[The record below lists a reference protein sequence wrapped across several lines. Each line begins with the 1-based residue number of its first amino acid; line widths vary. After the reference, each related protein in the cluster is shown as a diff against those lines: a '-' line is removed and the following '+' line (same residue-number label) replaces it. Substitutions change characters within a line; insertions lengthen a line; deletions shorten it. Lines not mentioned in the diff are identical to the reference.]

1 MKRLMLVCA
10 FILGAVVVQAQ
21 DESRLGIGIRGGVN
35 FSTFGGG
42 DIQDDDYS
50 NRTGFSTGLYATVP
64 LLPFLAVEP
73 GVFYSVRGTQNN
85 DFANSRAILGYVDV
99 PVLARLYLGDSF
111 NLFAG
116 PQVSFLQ
123 SSRFEGDLFGSTVGF
138 DTDAVRESDFGA
150 VVGIGFNPAK
160 GLNVQGSYNYGM
172 QPVFKNSNIDVYNR
186 GFTISVG
193 YTF

>member
-10 FILGAVVVQAQ
+10 FVLGAVVVQAQ

-123 SSRFEGDLFGSTVGF
+123 SSLFEGDLFGSTVGF

>member
-10 FILGAVVVQAQ
+10 FVLGAVVVQAQ

-85 DFANSRAILGYVDV
+85 DFANSR
-99 PVLARLYLGDSF
+99 F
-111 NLFAG
+111 LF
-116 PQVSFLQ
+116 SE
-123 SSRFEGDLFGSTVGF
+123 R
-138 DTDAVRESDFGA
+138 
-150 VVGIGFNPAK
+150 
-160 GLNVQGSYNYGM
+160 
-172 QPVFKNSNIDVYNR
+172 
-186 GFTISVG
+186 
-193 YTF
+193 YTKQ

>member
-1 MKRLMLVCA
+1 MKRILLVFA
-10 FILGAVVVQAQ
+10 FVCGAFAVQAQ

-64 LLPFLAVEP
+64 ILPFLAIEP
-73 GVFYSVRGTQNN
+73 GVYYSVRGTQNN
-85 DFANSRAILGYVDV
+85 DFANSRAVLGYVDV
-99 PVLARLYLGDSF
+99 PVLARLYFGNSF
-111 NLFAG
+111 NVFAG

-138 DTDAVRESDFGA
+138 DTDAIRESDFGA
-150 VVGIGFNPAK
+150 VVGVGFNPAK
-160 GLNVQGSYNYGM
+160 SFNVQASYNYGM
-172 QPVFKNSNIDVYNR
+172 QPVFKNSNVDVYNR

>member
-1 MKRLMLVCA
+1 MKRILLVFA
-10 FILGAVVVQAQ
+10 FVCGAIAVQAQ
-21 DESRLGIGIRGGVN
+21 DESRLGIGVRGGVN

-64 LLPFLAVEP
+64 ILPFLAIEP
-73 GVFYSVRGTQNN
+73 GVYYSVRGTQNN
-85 DFANSRAILGYVDV
+85 DFANSRAVLGYVDV
-99 PVLARLYLGDSF
+99 PVLARLYFGNSF
-111 NLFAG
+111 NVFAG

-138 DTDAVRESDFGA
+138 DTNAIRESDFGA
-150 VVGIGFNPAK
+150 VVGVGFNPAK
-160 GLNVQGSYNYGM
+160 SFNVQASYNYGM

-186 GFTISVG
+186 GFAISVG